1 MNIAQRKAEMLVAL
15 RETLMPQLAST
26 PFLQAFID
34 DFAACDITL
43 PNPQAPRQNV
53 VPTAIARYLP
63 EMMETLSV
71 QPLAQM
77 FRSYVPHILWY
88 EIFQGDATPAAFKQG
103 LVAAQLVGG
112 NGLFRTETLYL
123 GLFFLAPHITYPL
136 HQHAA
141 TELYYVLSGSVSL
154 RHVRHAKA
162 RHLCKDDFP
171 ITAPHQVHEL
181 KTKTQPCLIAYIG
194 TDGLTPQNWWWQR
207 LEDGSWDRICWGR
220 TPDGDW
226 SLQQREALTDAEI
239 ARAGDE

>member
-103 LVAAQLVGG
+103 LVAAQLLGG
-112 NGLFRTETLYL
+112 MVCSAPKLCIWVC
-123 GLFFLAPHITYPL
+123 FFWHLISPIRCINM
-136 HQHAA
+136 
-141 TELYYVLSGSVSL
+141 L
-154 RHVRHAKA
+154 RQS
-162 RHLCKDDFP
+162 CIMCF
-171 ITAPHQVHEL
+171 Q
-181 KTKTQPCLIAYIG
+181 
-194 TDGLTPQNWWWQR
+194 
-207 LEDGSWDRICWGR
+207 GR
-220 TPDGDW
+220 
-226 SLQQREALTDAEI
+226 
-239 ARAGDE
+239 

>member
-1 MNIAQRKAEMLVAL
+1 MLVAL

-43 PNPQAPRQNV
+43 PNPQALRQNV

-154 RHVRHAKA
+154 RHGRHAKA
-162 RHLCKDDFP
+162 RHLGKDDFS
-171 ITAPHQVHEL
+171 ITAPHPVH
-181 KTKTQPCLIAYIG
+181 
-194 TDGLTPQNWWWQR
+194 
-207 LEDGSWDRICWGR
+207 
-220 TPDGDW
+220 
-226 SLQQREALTDAEI
+226 
-239 ARAGDE
+239 